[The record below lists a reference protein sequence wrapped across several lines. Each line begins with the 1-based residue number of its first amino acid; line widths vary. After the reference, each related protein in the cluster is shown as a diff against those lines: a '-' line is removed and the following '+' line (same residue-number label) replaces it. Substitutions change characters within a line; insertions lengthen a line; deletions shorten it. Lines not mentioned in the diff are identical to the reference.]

1 MSEAIGLLIVDY
13 PREWDT
19 LIDETALRKYTEG
32 TFEFH
37 FVKRP
42 QIEARVRIPE
52 GQAVSSLSPL
62 DLLEQ
67 YFDSAKVKDT
77 DELKKLAQEI
87 ISGGEEADRK

>member
-1 MSEAIGLLIVDY
+1 VRLIVDY

-32 TFEFH
+32 AFEFH

-42 QIEARVRIPE
+42 QSEARVRIAE
-52 GQAVSSLSPL
+52 GQLVSSLSPL
-62 DLLEQ
+62 DLLGQ
-67 YFDSAKVKDT
+67 YFSASKAKDA

-87 ISGGEEADRK
+87 ISEDTVDT